1 MRPIHERMP
10 VILPREKYRLWLDP
24 AAHSL
29 GVLGPL
35 MVPYDAGKLVAFPV
49 STFVNSPKHDD
60 PECIERLSSPS

>member
-1 MRPIHERMP
+1 M
-10 VILPREKYRLWLDP
+10 ILPREKYRLWLDP

-60 PECIERLSSPS
+60 PECIEPLASPS